1 MRAARVR
8 PWLPLVLLLAALVA
22 VAVISGPSQSGGPP
36 LDPRSPKPLGTK
48 GVVEVL
54 RSLGAT
60 VDVTSAAP
68 GPTVDTALIL
78 GDDLGPTRRQEV
90 KSWVEAGGTL
100 LLADPFSP
108 LNPFEVGDTT
118 DLAFGTSRWSSKLV
132 HGGLRYLAS
141 GKIAIAHESAVERG
155 ILIEHTA
162 PHLVRPFPQLFPF
175 AIKR

>member
-1 MRAARVR
+1 
-8 PWLPLVLLLAALVA
+8 
-22 VAVISGPSQSGGPP
+22 PSQSGGPP

-118 DLAFGTSRWSSKLV
+118 DLAFGTS
-132 HGGLRYLAS
+132 AS
-141 GKIAIAHESAVERG
+141 IDRGCSLPALSQVQRVSAPGAHV
-155 ILIEHTA
+155 LD
-162 PHLVRPFPQLFPF
+162 
-175 AIKR
+175 